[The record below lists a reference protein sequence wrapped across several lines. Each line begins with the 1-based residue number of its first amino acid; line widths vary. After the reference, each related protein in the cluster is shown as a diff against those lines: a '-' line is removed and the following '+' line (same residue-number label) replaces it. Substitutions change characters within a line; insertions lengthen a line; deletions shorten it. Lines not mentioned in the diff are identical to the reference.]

1 MHPCRGQP
9 CEPGAGTRVLT
20 GRWCGFARLTAALNR
35 LTSNLTLPAWC
46 GRYIIPYAVIQHFME
61 EFEVHGSFR
70 GCCALGF
77 RYQDMENKHL
87 RESLKASGPRRLQHF
102 GCASPYMR
110 PWHPA

>member
-1 MHPCRGQP
+1 MPRG
-9 CEPGAGTRVLT
+9 
-20 GRWCGFARLTAALNR
+20 
-35 LTSNLTLPAWC
+35 C

-87 RESLKASGPRRLQHF
+87 RESLEVRAARLEENKHSG
-102 GCASPYMR
+102 
-110 PWHPA
+110 

>member
-1 MHPCRGQP
+1 M
-9 CEPGAGTRVLT
+9 
-20 GRWCGFARLTAALNR
+20 
-35 LTSNLTLPAWC
+35 SNEHGWTPRAC

-87 RESLKASGPRRLQHF
+87 RESLKASPHARS
-102 GCASPYMR
+102 ASGMPCFR
-110 PWHPA
+110 FANTVSAS